1 MSERELGVSCCRESC
16 CSCDERTTVTVVDVM
31 ALVLFKS
38 MGSDVVNE
46 ITEDEDKI
54 GDDTADDDVDDGKH

>member
-16 CSCDERTTVTVVDVM
+16 SSCDKRTAATVVDVM

-46 ITEDEDKI
+46 ITGDEDKI
-54 GDDTADDDVDDGKH
+54 GDDTADDDVDDGTH